1 MLDSR
6 TAPWGD
12 TIWFESSDH
21 SIEPSFLE
29 RGIAWPHELEAL
41 AAMVRP
47 GDLVVDV
54 GANIGY
60 LTCYFAHL
68 AGPSGEVRAIEPSPF
83 MAALLGRNIAHNRR
97 STVAIDRLALGGGD
111 GIARLWISGTSQ
123 QRHSLHAANVSHLAG
138 SEVVRQLTADSYW
151 RRFLCE
157 RQVGV
162 LKIDAEGAERLIL
175 ASGARL
181 LSACRDVWME
191 FWPDGIGRD
200 GRNPYEC
207 LGLLEDAGFTLTRWD
222 LATGERQ
229 PVRDARDVRDAV
241 EDLARSEKV
250 RYEGWAAL
258 VYLHAT
264 RARG

>member
-29 RGIAWPHELEAL
+29 CGVAWPHELEAL

-47 GDLVVDV
+47 GDLIVDV

-111 GIARLWISGTSQ
+111 GIARLWMSGTSQ

-138 SEVVRQLTADSYW
+138 SEVVTQLTADSYW
-151 RRFLCE
+151 P
-157 RQVGV
+157 
-162 LKIDAEGAERLIL
+162 ASW
-175 ASGARL
+175 ASGR
-181 LSACRDVWME
+181 SAC
-191 FWPDGIGRD
+191 
-200 GRNPYEC
+200 
-207 LGLLEDAGFTLTRWD
+207 
-222 LATGERQ
+222 
-229 PVRDARDVRDAV
+229 
-241 EDLARSEKV
+241 
-250 RYEGWAAL
+250 
-258 VYLHAT
+258 
-264 RARG
+264 